1 MKIQPSKKA
10 FSLSLGDRGEMIAAA
25 YLAEHGYK
33 IIDKK
38 ARTSFGELDLI
49 AQIKD
54 ILVFVEVKTRSS
66 KQFGL
71 PEEAVGAEK
80 QKRMILLASAYI
92 QKNALSKVKARF
104 DVISILYDQAH
115 SPQIR
120 HIPNAFEAE

>member
-1 MKIQPSKKA
+1 
-10 FSLSLGDRGEMIAAA
+10 MIAAA
-25 YLAEHGYK
+25 YLVEQGYK

-38 ARTSFGELDLI
+38 ARTSLGELDLI

-92 QKNALSKVKARF
+92 QKNALSKMKARF
-104 DVISILYDQAH
+104 DVISILYDEVNQ
-115 SPQIR
+115 PQIR
-120 HIPNAFEAE
+120 HIPHAFEAE